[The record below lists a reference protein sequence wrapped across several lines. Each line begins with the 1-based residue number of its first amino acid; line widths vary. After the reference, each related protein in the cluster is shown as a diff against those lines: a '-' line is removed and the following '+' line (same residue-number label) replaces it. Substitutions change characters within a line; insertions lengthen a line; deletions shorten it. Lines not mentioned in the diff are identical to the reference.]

1 MLYYSGFVLYD
12 EDILKRRKAKEE
24 SKKPKKSQKRGIYA
38 YTEDSLRGRC

>member
-12 EDILKRRKAKEE
+12 EDILKRKKAKE
-24 SKKPKKSQKRGIYA
+24 KPKKSQKRGIYA